1 MFTQTHTRIFC
12 FFLLCINYCYPTTNC
27 QAQNAFG
34 PQQIIST
41 NANGANSIYAIDLD
55 GDGDNDVLSAF
66 IDGNKIVWY
75 INNGNGNFSS
85 EQIISTNASYA
96 ASVYAIDI
104 DNDGDNDVLSA
115 SQNDDKIAWYIN
127 DGSGDF
133 STEQIISTSANN
145 AYAVYAIDI
154 DDDGDNDVLSA
165 SSFDNKIAWYINDG
179 NGNFSSEQIIS
190 TNAISAT
197 SVYAIDIDGDGDNDV
212 LSASRNDNK
221 IAWYINDGSGNFSSE
236 QIISANADGATFVY
250 AIDIDDDGDN
260 DVLSASLFDNKI
272 AWYINDGSGNFGT
285 EQIISTNAN
294 GAYSVYAI
302 DVDGDGD
309 NDVLSASWLDDKIAW
324 YINDG
329 SGNFSA
335 EQIISTNANYAVFVF
350 AIDID
355 GDGDSDVLSASYIDS
370 KIAWYE
376 NLIALGL
383 HVSPN
388 NPPCVGS
395 NTGSLQVQLSG
406 LAYPPYTYTWAI
418 EGSGNTGSGS
428 SNTENFVIDSLAA
441 GTYTLTVINATAD
454 TATQTGIV
462 LTSIPGSI
470 FEVLNITSTNSS
482 NSLPNG
488 AILISVA
495 GGVANYSFTWSGMQS
510 GSGVVDS
517 NSYLIPNLLAGNY
530 TITVTDGVGNEVTHT
545 VTLLDETTPG
555 NTCLAPLDIVIL
567 NDVSGSVD
575 GVEYEESK
583 QFYVNFI
590 NALNVGMGA
599 EDTRVGIVEWSDE
612 AQTVIPITGNLSAL
626 QNYAVN
632 NRTFE
637 DGTYPNGALT
647 YGYNYLNTEQRAG
660 VPKVLVLSTDAS
672 SDQVSGSLIALAETY
687 KAQGYIIVSIAFDDA
702 FSNDYTRDIL
712 RQVASIDVLAPGAPA
727 YSLLTNTLASNI
739 VNLYVCPSDPGS
751 SNTVYF
757 NRDGVLDLTA
767 YTAND
772 FCPTPSFVTINYTV
786 TAQQQLSIPAGTP
799 ISFYYNNP
807 ALFAATPILTTY
819 IPCAIAAGS
828 SENLSVTLPITNAA
842 NVWGVLNDNGTQLPP
857 ISFPITGIN
866 ENVYSNNTDNISICT
881 DPLPTLSALKYT
893 TTPQPICGNTV
904 IYTVDVCNISSVDA
918 VGVTITDQPP
928 AGFALI
934 NSNVNYNGCSSGVGA
949 YNIPVGCC
957 VSITYE
963 YDATL
968 ASNGNYNNQGV
979 LLGGTGGQIYQNFNA
994 ASTTA
999 EDVTIGNG
1007 IDCASSAVLF
1017 TQAVNTTNVCE
1028 EGFITYTFSIE
1039 NQTNTAL
1046 QNLSFASL
1054 LPAPAIWAAEPYLT
1068 NGLSIASTNIT
1079 GNQAA
1084 NFTIAEVQPNTTATF
1099 MLDVYL
1105 GNWTDSGS
1113 IINTAT
1119 LDNLPAFI
1127 NDNGNAISSTA
1138 QTVII
1143 NALPYINATNL
1154 ITIYANETAN
1164 LSAEATTGSLI
1175 NWTTTGTGTLD
1186 NATILS
1192 PTYTTSTA
1200 DIAQGYVQFTV
1211 AATSPLNNCG
1221 QDIDTLRL
1229 NILPAEEPVAVS
1241 LISFNGKQQSKGNLL
1256 YWLSS
1261 NEQNNDYFTLQSS
1274 SNGANFTSIAK
1285 INGAGNSNTT
1295 KSYQYLDA
1303 TATQAPTYYRLLQT
1317 DYNGVQHQIGTISVG
1332 KNEVQSPITL
1342 NTSTPNTLQIQYNA
1356 PQTQPTTLQLYDIM
1370 GKLVT
1375 QQTFDATKGIN
1386 TWQMPVGMY
1395 PAGVYL
1401 LQVSNTNSK
1410 ETVKWIK
1417 E

>member
-1 MFTQTHTRIFC
+1 MLTQTHTRIFC
-12 FFLLCINYCYPTTNC
+12 FFLLCLTYCYPTTNC
-27 QAQNAFG
+27 QAQTTFA
-34 PQQIIST
+34 PQQVIST
-41 NANGANSIYAIDLD
+41 NANGANAVYAIDLD
-55 GDGDNDVLSAF
+55 GDGDNDVLSAS
-66 IDGNKIVWY
+66 G
-75 INNGNGNFSS
+75 
-85 EQIISTNASYA
+85 
-96 ASVYAIDI
+96 
-104 DNDGDNDVLSA
+104 
-115 SQNDDKIAWYIN
+115 NDD
-127 DGSGDF
+127 
-133 STEQIISTSANN
+133 
-145 AYAVYAIDI
+145 
-154 DDDGDNDVLSA
+154 
-165 SSFDNKIAWYINDG
+165 KIAWYINDG
-179 NGNFSSEQIIS
+179 NGNFSSQQIIS
-190 TNAISAT
+190 TNANNANA
-197 SVYAIDIDGDGDNDV
+197 VYAIDIDGDGDNDV
-212 LSASRNDNK
+212 LSASQLDNKIAWYINDGNGNFSGQQIISTNANNAIFVYAIDLDGDEDNDVLSASFLDDK

-236 QIISANADGATFVY
+236 QIISS
-250 AIDIDDDGDN
+250 I
-260 DVLSASLFDNKI
+260 
-272 AWYINDGSGNFGT
+272 
-285 EQIISTNAN
+285 AN

-302 DVDGDGD
+302 DLDGDGD
-309 NDVLSASWLDDKIAW
+309 NDVLAASRDDDKIAW

-329 SGNFSA
+329 SGSFSTQQIISTTADGAISVYAIDIDGDGDNDVLSASYLDDKIAWYINDGNGNFST
-335 EQIISTNANYAVFVF
+335 EQIISTNADYAVSVYAIDLDNDGDNDVLSASLNDDKIAWYINDGTGNFSTEQVISTNADAAISIF

-355 GDGDSDVLSASYIDS
+355 GDGDKDVLSASYFDT

-376 NLIALGL
+376 NLLALGL
-383 HVSPN
+383 YVSPN
-388 NPPCVGS
+388 NPPCIGS

-406 LAYPPYTYTWAI
+406 LPHPPYTYTWAI
-418 EGSGNTGSGS
+418 EGSGTMGSGS
-428 SNTENFVIDSLAA
+428 TNTENFVIDSLAA
-441 GTYTLTVINATAD
+441 GTYTLTVINAIAD

-462 LTSIPGSI
+462 LTGIPGSI

-495 GGVANYSFTWSGMQS
+495 GGTPNYSFNWSGMQS

-545 VTLLDETTPG
+545 VMLLDETTPG
-555 NTCLAPLDIVIL
+555 NTCLAPLDVVIL

-590 NALNVGMGA
+590 NALDVGMGA

-612 AQTVIPITGNLSAL
+612 AQTIIPITGNLSAL
-626 QNYAVN
+626 QSYVSN
-632 NRTFE
+632 NRIFYG
-637 DGTYPNGALT
+637 GTNPNNGLT

-672 SDQVSGSLIALAETY
+672 SYQVSGSLVALAETY

-702 FSNDYTRDIL
+702 FSNGYTRDIL
-712 RQVASIDVLAPGAPA
+712 RQVASVDVLAPGAPA
-727 YSLLTNTLASNI
+727 YSLLTNTLAFNI

-772 FCPTPSFVTINYTV
+772 FCPTPSSVTINYTV

-807 ALFAATPILTTY
+807 ALFASTPILTTY

-934 NSNVNYNGCSSGVGA
+934 NSNVNYNGCSLGVGA

-1017 TQAVNTTNVCE
+1017 TQTVNTTNVCE

-1079 GNQAA
+1079 GSQAA

-1127 NDNGNAISSTA
+1127 NSNGNAISSTA

-1154 ITIYANETAN
+1154 VTIYANETAT

-1186 NATILS
+1186 NATVLS
-1192 PTYTTSTA
+1192 PTYTPSAA

-1256 YWLSS
+1256 YWLTS

-1274 SNGANFTSIAK
+1274 NNGTNFINLTK

-1303 TATQAPTYYRLLQT
+1303 TATQATTYYRLLQT

-1370 GKLVT
+1370 GRLLT
-1375 QQTFDATKGIN
+1375 TQTFDATKGIN

-1410 ETVKWIK
+1410 ETIKWIK

>member
-12 FFLLCINYCYPTTNC
+12 FFLLCLTYCHPTTNC
-27 QAQNAFG
+27 QAQTTFG

-41 NANGANSIYAIDLD
+41 NANAAISVYAIDLD
-55 GDGDNDVLSAF
+55 GDGDNDVLSASF
-66 IDGNKIVWY
+66 ADNKIAWYRNNGSGNFSSQQIISTNAVGAWFVYATDLDSDGDNDILSASAGDDKIAWY
-75 INNGNGNFSS
+75 INNGSGNFSAEQIISTNTYGARFVYAIDLDGDGDNDVLSASFADNKIAWYINDGSSNFSTEQVITTNADDVRSAYAIDLDGDGDNDVLSASFADNKIAWYINDGGGNFSS
-85 EQIISTNASYA
+85 EQIISTNANFVTSVYA
-96 ASVYAIDI
+96 IDLDSDGDNDILSTSQYDDKIAWYTNDGSGSFSSEQIISTTANGAWSVYAIDI
-104 DNDGDNDVLSA
+104 DGDGDNDVLSA
-115 SQNDDKIAWYIN
+115 SI
-127 DGSGDF
+127 
-133 STEQIISTSANN
+133 T
-145 AYAVYAIDI
+145 
-154 DDDGDNDVLSA
+154 
-165 SSFDNKIAWYINDG
+165 DNKIAWYINDG
-179 NGNFSSEQIIS
+179 NGNFSSEQVIS
-190 TNAISAT
+190 ISASGAS
-197 SVYAIDIDGDGDNDV
+197 SVYAIDLDNDGDNDV
-212 LSASRNDNK
+212 LSTSYYNDN
-221 IAWYINDGSGNFSSE
+221 
-236 QIISANADGATFVY
+236 
-250 AIDIDDDGDN
+250 
-260 DVLSASLFDNKI
+260 
-272 AWYINDGSGNFGT
+272 
-285 EQIISTNAN
+285 
-294 GAYSVYAI
+294 
-302 DVDGDGD
+302 
-309 NDVLSASWLDDKIAW
+309 
-324 YINDG
+324 
-329 SGNFSA
+329 
-335 EQIISTNANYAVFVF
+335 
-350 AIDID
+350 
-355 GDGDSDVLSASYIDS
+355 
-370 KIAWYE
+370 IAWYE
-376 NLIALGL
+376 NLLALGL

-388 NPPCVGS
+388 NSPCVGS

-418 EGSGNTGSGS
+418 EGSGTMGSGS

-441 GTYTLTVINATAD
+441 GTYTLIVINATAD

-495 GGVANYSFTWSGMQS
+495 GGTPNYSFTWSGMQS

-517 NSYLIPNLLAGNY
+517 NSYFIPNLLAGNY
-530 TITVTDGVGNEVTHT
+530 TITVTDGVGHEVTNT
-545 VTLLDETTPG
+545 VMLLDETTPG
-555 NTCLAPLDIVIL
+555 NTCLAPLDVVIL

-590 NALNVGMGA
+590 NALNVGIGA
-599 EDTRVGIVEWSDE
+599 EDTRVGIVEWSNE

-626 QNYAVN
+626 QNYVGN
-632 NRTFE
+632 NRIF
-637 DGTYPNGALT
+637 DGGTNPNNGLA
-647 YGYNYLNTEQRAG
+647 YGYNYLSTEQRAG
-660 VPKVLVLSTDAS
+660 VPKVLVLSTDADES
-672 SDQVSGSLIALAETY
+672 QVSGSLIALAETY
-687 KAQGYIIVSIAFDDA
+687 KAQGYIIVSIAFDGA
-702 FSNDYTRDIL
+702 FSSGYTRDIL
-712 RQVASIDVLAPGAPA
+712 RQVASVDVLAPGAPA

-757 NRDGVLDLTA
+757 NRDGVLDITA

-772 FCPTPSFVTINYTV
+772 FCPNPNTVTINYTV

-842 NVWGVLNDNGTQLPP
+842 NVWGVLNDNGTQSPP

-918 VGVTITDQPP
+918 VGVSITDQPP

-968 ASNGNYNNQGV
+968 AANGNYNNQGV

-1039 NQTNTAL
+1039 NQTNTTL

-1054 LPAPAIWAAEPYLT
+1054 LPAPAIWAAEPYLA

-1119 LDNLPAFI
+1119 IGNLPAFI

-1138 QTVII
+1138 QTVTI

-1186 NATILS
+1186 NATILN
-1192 PTYTTSTA
+1192 PTYTPSPA

-1241 LISFNGKQQSKGNLL
+1241 LISFNGKQQPKGNLL
-1256 YWLSS
+1256 YWLTS

-1274 SNGANFTSIAK
+1274 SNGTNFISIAK

-1295 KSYQYLDA
+1295 KSYQYPDA
-1303 TATQAPTYYRLLQT
+1303 TATQATTYYRLLQT

-1370 GKLVT
+1370 GRLVA
-1375 QQTFDATKGIN
+1375 QQTFDAIKGIN
-1386 TWQMPVGMY
+1386 TWQIPIDRY

-1401 LQVSNTNSK
+1401 LQVSTVNAK
-1410 ETVKWIK
+1410 ETVKWVK

>member
-12 FFLLCINYCYPTTNC
+12 FFLLCLTYCNPTTNC
-27 QAQNAFG
+27 QAQTTFG

-41 NANGANSIYAIDLD
+41 NTNGAI
-55 GDGDNDVLSAF
+55 
-66 IDGNKIVWY
+66 
-75 INNGNGNFSS
+75 
-85 EQIISTNASYA
+85 
-96 ASVYAIDI
+96 
-104 DNDGDNDVLSA
+104 
-115 SQNDDKIAWYIN
+115 
-127 DGSGDF
+127 
-133 STEQIISTSANN
+133 
-145 AYAVYAIDI
+145 
-154 DDDGDNDVLSA
+154 
-165 SSFDNKIAWYINDG
+165 
-179 NGNFSSEQIIS
+179 
-190 TNAISAT
+190 

-212 LSASRNDNK
+212 LSASYNNNQ
-221 IAWYINDGSGNFSSE
+221 IAWYVNDGNGNFSTE
-236 QIISANADGATFVY
+236 QIISTNAIGANSVY
-250 AIDIDDDGDN
+250 AIDLDNDGDN
-260 DVLSASLFDNKI
+260 DVLSASEWDDKI
-272 AWYINDGSGNFGT
+272 AWYINDGNGDFSAEQIITTTANGATSVYAIDLNNDGNNDVLSASANDNKIAWYMNNGSGNFST
-285 EQIISTNAN
+285 EQVISPNAN
-294 GAYSVYAI
+294 GAYAVFAI
-302 DVDGDGD
+302 DLDGDGD
-309 NDVLSASWLDDKIAW
+309 NDVLSASLSDDKIAWYINNGNGNFNVPQIISINANGANDVYSIDIDNDGDNDVLSASPLDDKIAWYINNGSGNFSAQQIISTNADGAISVYAIDLDDDGDNDVLSTSGNDDKIAW

-329 SGNFSA
+329 NSNFSA
-335 EQIISTNANYAVFVF
+335 QQIISTNANGAKFVY

-355 GDGDSDVLSASYIDS
+355 GDGDNDVLSASYADS

-376 NLIALGL
+376 NLLALGL

-388 NPPCVGS
+388 NQSCVGS
-395 NTGSLQVQLSG
+395 NTGSLQVQLSE
-406 LAYPPYTYTWAI
+406 LTHPPYTYTWAI
-418 EGSGNTGSGS
+418 EGSGTTGSGS

-462 LTSIPGSI
+462 LTGIPGSI

-495 GGVANYSFTWSGMQS
+495 AATPNYSFTWSGMQS

-530 TITVTDGVGNEVTHT
+530 TITVTDGVGHEVTNT
-545 VTLLDETTPG
+545 VTLLDETTPA
-555 NTCLAPLDIVIL
+555 NTCLAPLDVVIL

-626 QNYAVN
+626 QNYVGN
-632 NRTFE
+632 NRIFSG
-637 DGTYPNGALT
+637 GTNPNNGLT

-660 VPKVLVLSTDAS
+660 VPKVLVLSTDAAES
-672 SDQVSGSLIALAETY
+672 QVSGSLIALAETY

-702 FSNDYTRDIL
+702 FSSSYTRDIL

-727 YSLLTNTLASNI
+727 YSMLTNTLASNI
-739 VNLYVCPSDPGS
+739 VNIYVCPSDPGS

-757 NRDGVLDLTA
+757 NRDGVLDITA

-772 FCPTPSFVTINYTV
+772 FCPTPSSVTINYTV

-866 ENVYSNNTDNISICT
+866 ENVYSNNTDNMSICT

-918 VGVTITDQPP
+918 VGVTVTDQPP

-934 NSNVNYNGCSSGVGA
+934 NSNVNYNGCSLGVGA

-994 ASTTA
+994 ANTTA

-1017 TQAVNTTNVCE
+1017 TQTVNTTNVCE

-1054 LPAPAIWAAEPYLT
+1054 LPAPAIWAAEPYST

-1127 NDNGNAISSTA
+1127 NSNGNAISSTA

-1154 ITIYANETAN
+1154 VTIYANETAN

-1186 NATILS
+1186 NATVLN
-1192 PTYTTSTA
+1192 PTYTPSPA

-1256 YWLSS
+1256 YWLTA

-1274 SNGANFTSIAK
+1274 SNGANFTIIAK

-1303 TATQAPTYYRLLQT
+1303 TATQATTYYRLLQT
-1317 DYNGVQHQIGTISVG
+1317 DYNGVQHQIGIISVG
-1332 KNEVQSPITL
+1332 KNKVQSPITL

>member
-1079 GNQAA
+1079 GSQAA

-1192 PTYTTSTA
+1192 PTYTTSTCRYCTRLRSVYGSCH
-1200 DIAQGYVQFTV
+1200 IAPKQ
-1211 AATSPLNNCG
+1211 
-1221 QDIDTLRL
+1221 LRARHRH
-1229 NILPAEEPVAVS
+1229 P
-1241 LISFNGKQQSKGNLL
+1241 
-1256 YWLSS
+1256 
-1261 NEQNNDYFTLQSS
+1261 
-1274 SNGANFTSIAK
+1274 
-1285 INGAGNSNTT
+1285 TT
-1295 KSYQYLDA
+1295 KHFTRRRTRS
-1303 TATQAPTYYRLLQT
+1303 R
-1317 DYNGVQHQIGTISVG
+1317 
-1332 KNEVQSPITL
+1332 
-1342 NTSTPNTLQIQYNA
+1342 
-1356 PQTQPTTLQLYDIM
+1356 
-1370 GKLVT
+1370 
-1375 QQTFDATKGIN
+1375 
-1386 TWQMPVGMY
+1386 
-1395 PAGVYL
+1395 
-1401 LQVSNTNSK
+1401 
-1410 ETVKWIK
+1410 
-1417 E
+1417 

>member
-355 GDGDSDVLSASYIDS
+355 GDGDSDVLSASYIDN

-395 NTGSLQVQLSG
+395 STGSLQVQLSG
-406 LAYPPYTYTWAI
+406 LAYPPYTYTWAV
-418 EGSGNTGSGS
+418 EGSGTTGSGS

-495 GGVANYSFTWSGMQS
+495 GGTPNYSFTWSGMQS

-530 TITVTDGVGNEVTHT
+530 TITVTDGVGHEVIHT

-555 NTCLAPLDIVIL
+555 NTCLAPLDVVIL

-702 FSNDYTRDIL
+702 FSNGYTRDIL
-712 RQVASIDVLAPGAPA
+712 RQVASVDVLAPGAPA

-772 FCPTPSFVTINYTV
+772 FCPTPSSVTINYTV

-968 ASNGNYNNQGV
+968 ASNGN
-979 LLGGTGGQIYQNFNA
+979 L
-994 ASTTA
+994 
-999 EDVTIGNG
+999 
-1007 IDCASSAVLF
+1007 
-1017 TQAVNTTNVCE
+1017 
-1028 EGFITYTFSIE
+1028 
-1039 NQTNTAL
+1039 
-1046 QNLSFASL
+1046 
-1054 LPAPAIWAAEPYLT
+1054 
-1068 NGLSIASTNIT
+1068 
-1079 GNQAA
+1079 
-1084 NFTIAEVQPNTTATF
+1084 
-1099 MLDVYL
+1099 
-1105 GNWTDSGS
+1105 
-1113 IINTAT
+1113 
-1119 LDNLPAFI
+1119 
-1127 NDNGNAISSTA
+1127 
-1138 QTVII
+1138 
-1143 NALPYINATNL
+1143 
-1154 ITIYANETAN
+1154 
-1164 LSAEATTGSLI
+1164 
-1175 NWTTTGTGTLD
+1175 
-1186 NATILS
+1186 
-1192 PTYTTSTA
+1192 
-1200 DIAQGYVQFTV
+1200 
-1211 AATSPLNNCG
+1211 
-1221 QDIDTLRL
+1221 
-1229 NILPAEEPVAVS
+1229 
-1241 LISFNGKQQSKGNLL
+1241 
-1256 YWLSS
+1256 
-1261 NEQNNDYFTLQSS
+1261 
-1274 SNGANFTSIAK
+1274 
-1285 INGAGNSNTT
+1285 
-1295 KSYQYLDA
+1295 
-1303 TATQAPTYYRLLQT
+1303 
-1317 DYNGVQHQIGTISVG
+1317 
-1332 KNEVQSPITL
+1332 
-1342 NTSTPNTLQIQYNA
+1342 
-1356 PQTQPTTLQLYDIM
+1356 
-1370 GKLVT
+1370 
-1375 QQTFDATKGIN
+1375 
-1386 TWQMPVGMY
+1386 
-1395 PAGVYL
+1395 
-1401 LQVSNTNSK
+1401 
-1410 ETVKWIK
+1410 
-1417 E
+1417 

>member
-12 FFLLCINYCYPTTNC
+12 FFLLCLIYCHQTKNC
-27 QAQNAFG
+27 QAQTTFG
-34 PQQIIST
+34 PQQIISA
-41 NANGANSIYAIDLD
+41 NANSAESVYAIDLD
-55 GDGDNDVLSAF
+55 GDGDNDVLSASL
-66 IDGNKIVWY
+66 IDSKIAWY
-75 INNGNGNFSS
+75 ENNGNGNFSS
-85 EQIISTNASYA
+85 EQIINGNANEA
-96 ASVYAIDI
+96 VSVYAIDL
-104 DNDGDNDVLSA
+104 DGDGDNDVLSA
-115 SQNDDKIAWYIN
+115 SYNNDKIAWYIN
-127 DGSGDF
+127 DGSGNF
-133 STEQIISTSANN
+133 STEQIISTN
-145 AYAVYAIDI
+145 ADGARCVYAIDL
-154 DDDGDNDVLSA
+154 DSDGDNDVLSA
-165 SSFDNKIAWYINDG
+165 SVIDNKIAWYINNG
-179 NGNFSSEQIIS
+179 SGNFSTEQIISTDANGAFSIYAIDIDGDGDNDVLSASQYDNKIAWYRNYGSGNFISEQIIS
-190 TNAISAT
+190 TNVNSAKC
-197 SVYAIDIDGDGDNDV
+197 VYAIDIDGDGDNDV
-212 LSASRNDNK
+212 LSASSIDNK
-221 IAWYINDGSGNFSSE
+221 IAWYRNNGIGNFSS
-236 QIISANADGATFVY
+236 
-250 AIDIDDDGDN
+250 
-260 DVLSASLFDNKI
+260 
-272 AWYINDGSGNFGT
+272 

-302 DVDGDGD
+302 DLDGDGD
-309 NDVLSASWLDDKIAW
+309 NDVLSASQFDDKIAW

-329 SGNFSA
+329 IGNFST
-335 EQIISTNANYAVFVF
+335 EQIISTNANGALFAY

-355 GDGDSDVLSASYIDS
+355 GDNDNDVLSASYIDD

-376 NLIALGL
+376 NLLALGL

-406 LAYPPYTYTWAI
+406 SPHPPYIYTWAI
-418 EGSGNTGSGS
+418 EGSGTTGSGS

-495 GGVANYSFTWSGMQS
+495 GGVPNYSFTWSGMQS

-555 NTCLAPLDIVIL
+555 NTCLAPLDVVIL

-590 NALNVGMGA
+590 NALNVGIGA
-599 EDTRVGIVEWSDE
+599 EDTRVGIVEWSDA

-626 QNYAVN
+626 QNYVGN
-632 NRTFE
+632 NRIFSG
-637 DGTYPNGALT
+637 GTNPNNGLT
-647 YGYNYLNTEQRAG
+647 YGYNYLNIEQRAG
-660 VPKVLVLSTDAS
+660 VPKVLVLSTDADES
-672 SDQVSGSLIALAETY
+672 QVSGSLIALAETY
-687 KAQGYIIVSIAFDDA
+687 KAQGYIIVSIAFDGA
-702 FSNDYTRDIL
+702 FSSGYTRDIL

-739 VNLYVCPSDPGS
+739 VNIYVCPSDPGS

-757 NRDGVLDLTA
+757 NRDGVLDITA

-772 FCPTPSFVTINYTV
+772 FCPTPSSVTINYTV

-842 NVWGVLNDNGTQLPP
+842 NVWGVLNDNGTQSPP

-918 VGVTITDQPP
+918 VGVSITDQPP

-968 ASNGNYNNQGV
+968 AANGNYNNQGV

-1039 NQTNTAL
+1039 NQTNTTL

-1054 LPAPAIWAAEPYLT
+1054 LPAPAIWAAEPYLA

-1119 LDNLPAFI
+1119 IGNLPAFI

-1138 QTVII
+1138 QTVTI

-1186 NATILS
+1186 NATILN
-1192 PTYTTSTA
+1192 PTYTPSPA

-1241 LISFNGKQQSKGNLL
+1241 LISFNGKQQPKGNLL
-1256 YWLSS
+1256 YWLTS

-1274 SNGANFTSIAK
+1274 NKGTNFINLTK

-1303 TATQAPTYYRLLQT
+1303 TATQATTYYRLLQT

-1370 GKLVT
+1370 GRLVA
-1375 QQTFDATKGIN
+1375 QQTFDAIKGIN
-1386 TWQMPVGMY
+1386 TWQIPVGMY
-1395 PAGVYL
+1395 AAGVYL

-1410 ETVKWIK
+1410 ETIKWVKQ
-1417 E
+1417 